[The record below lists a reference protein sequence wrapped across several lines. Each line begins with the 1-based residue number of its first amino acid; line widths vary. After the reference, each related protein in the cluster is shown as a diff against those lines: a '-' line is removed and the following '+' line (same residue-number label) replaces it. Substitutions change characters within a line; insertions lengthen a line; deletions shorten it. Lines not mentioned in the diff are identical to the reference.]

1 MRNALR
7 HTLAICLMAAG
18 LALISAGSASACIA
32 QPGDLRLINRAI
44 SAKDTPKADKAKLRQ
59 LRTTMLANKGT
70 APKQVERY
78 KIASRTALDL
88 IGERTVV
95 PHDAAQAAAARANAP
110 KGAPGFGPIIGC

>member
-1 MRNALR
+1 MRNTIRNAL
-7 HTLAICLMAAG
+7 AICMLAAG
-18 LALISAGSASACIA
+18 LGLASVGSASACISG
-32 QPGDLRLINRAI
+32 PGDLRLINRAI
-44 SAKDTPKADKAKLRQ
+44 SAKETPKADKAKLRQ
-59 LRTTMLANKGT
+59 LRATMLANKGT

-95 PHDAAQAAAARANAP
+95 PHDAAQAAAARSAAP